1 MPYTTNTFRLTWTHI
16 ALAILIVLA
25 AIALRMAV
33 VADRAAN
40 DERFIPPFLS
50 DSETYFRFGGD
61 VLGRSYPFRSYDYQ
75 PGIIYFYAVLMA
87 VVGKSVAL
95 LRLAL
100 CVIDGL
106 TVGAVIA
113 AGWLLT
119 RRAWGGWLAGL
130 LMALYPVSVYYA
142 TTMLIEPFA
151 AMMLSVWLVIVLK
164 QMEQPTRLRTVLLGL
179 LTGAM
184 FVTRSNVAAV
194 TVIYLLWWAAQRPGW
209 RIWFTDLAVI
219 AAGTM
224 LVISPF
230 TAWNLYIEP
239 DRFQLV
245 QGDGWWQLY
254 SANNRDGDG
263 TGGRG
268 AAFDAQDRPG
278 DTDKSHWR
286 EAVLRDIAINPV
298 RYAGLLLRKAAIF
311 WSDAEPGNN
320 DDFYIIREISPT
332 LQTLP
337 AVSFPYL
344 AALAFVGLWMLGF
357 ERRDTALFF
366 WGVIGVLFA
375 GVLIS
380 FALSRF
386 RYPVVIPLFP
396 LGAYAIVRII
406 EWGRQT
412 QSALPDW
419 SIKGWLGRVGV
430 PLVLLLVLWVFPRW
444 GLTGNPPPVPP
455 KATYSSLPA
464 DAIPLHV
471 TFGDE
476 VVLEGWRTEPYA
488 KWWPWAVQGWADL
501 DTYPVYT
508 VELFWSIK
516 AETEVEYQ
524 FFIGITEDD
533 IRYGNLDRALGTVSY
548 PPMPTNGWQP
558 GTIYSE
564 LISFQPDATMPQG
577 KSVPVRV
584 GVYTREGTIF
594 TQGDAITQI
603 PITDPADLT
612 GVVLQTVA
620 LYSGVPSTASVPETA
635 IHFGTAQMDKLDLIE
650 IDMPSAAPGEI
661 VEWHFTWQ
669 AATDIGRDYNL
680 FVHIMDANDELA
692 AQFGGAPIPDLLTSN
707 WRPEMPFVS
716 SIEIPMPSEPGDYM
730 VYIGLIDAR
739 TGERLYSDAPDNR
752 PQVGTLSVTVR

>member
-1 MPYTTNTFRLTWTHI
+1 MPSNTFRLRWAHI

-50 DSETYFRFGGD
+50 DSETYFRFAGD
-61 VLGRSYPFRSYDYQ
+61 VLGRSYPFKSYDYQ
-75 PGIIYFYAVLMA
+75 PGVIYFYAVLMA

-106 TVGAVIA
+106 AVGAVIA

-142 TTMLIEPFA
+142 TTISIEPFA
-151 AMMLSVWLVIVLK
+151 AMLLSVWLVIVLK
-164 QMEQPTRLRTVLLGL
+164 QMDQTSHLRTVLLGL

-209 RIWFTDLAVI
+209 RAWFTDLAVI

-230 TAWNLYIEP
+230 TAWNLYINP
-239 DRFQLV
+239 SQFQLL
-245 QGDGWWQLY
+245 QSGGWWQLY

-263 TGGRG
+263 TGGSS
-268 AAFDAQDRPG
+268 AAFAAEDRLNVS
-278 DTDKSHWR
+278 DQSHWR
-286 EAVLRDIAINPV
+286 EALVRDFAINPM
-298 RYAGLLLRKAAIF
+298 RFGGLLLRKAAIF

-320 DDFYIIREISPT
+320 DDFYIIREISPV
-332 LQTLP
+332 LQALP

-344 AALAFVGLWMLGF
+344 AALAFIGLWMLGF
-357 ERRDTALFF
+357 DRRDTGLFF

-375 GVLIS
+375 GVMIS

-386 RYPVVIPLFP
+386 RYAVVIPLFP
-396 LGAYAIVRII
+396 LGAYAIVRLI
-406 EWGRQT
+406 EWGKQT

-419 SIKGWLGRVGV
+419 TIRGWIGRMGV
-430 PLVLLLVLWVFPRW
+430 PLVLLLVLWGFPRW

-455 KATYSSLPA
+455 KATYNSLPA

-476 VVLEGWRTEPYA
+476 VILEGWRTAPYA
-488 KWWPWAVQGWADL
+488 KWWPWAAQGWANL
-501 DTYPVYT
+501 DTYPAYT

-524 FFIGITEDD
+524 FFIGITEND
-533 IRYGNLDRALGTVSY
+533 IRYGSLDRALGTVSY
-548 PPMPTNGWQP
+548 PPMPTNIWQP

-564 LISFQPDATMPQG
+564 LISFQPDANMPQEE
-577 KSVPVRV
+577 SLPVRI

-620 LYSGVPSTASVPETA
+620 LYDDVPENVSVPETA
-635 IHFGTAQMDKLDLIE
+635 IHFGTAQTGGLDLI
-650 IDMPSAAPGEI
+650 DVKMPAAAPGEMAQ
-661 VEWHFTWQ
+661 WHFTWQ
-669 AATDIGRDYNL
+669 ATSDISGDYNL
-680 FVHIMDANDELA
+680 FVHVMDANNELA
-692 AQFGGAPIPDLLTSN
+692 SQFGGAPMPDLLTSN
-707 WRPEMPFVS
+707 WRPGTPMIAEVDV
-716 SIEIPMPSEPGDYM
+716 PMPDKAGEYT
-730 VYIGLIDAR
+730 VYIGLIDAQ
-739 TGERLYSDAPDNR
+739 TGDRFATDAPDNR
-752 PQVGTLSVTVR
+752 PQIGTITVK